1 MSNFLLALVVMRH
14 LLLSVLVFGPLL
26 LATNGGRSADA
37 FVGIA
42 SSPVHLMT
50 QHQHRETRRSV
61 LLYSQ
66 RPPSPQPQQQKQQQA
81 AVKEDDDKLLLD
93 DETPA
98 GIVGAQFFGGN
109 KEKEEFYDE
118 DEERNVL
125 SAMSTTIPTP
135 TSGMVPSSDVAT
147 SATTAT
153 AAAATASF
161 FRFDNRQAFSSDQV
175 AHVASSL
182 QSQINSVLYDD
193 DSDFDRRTSINMA
206 VEYTKK
212 ASQLDWVTSLPSKA
226 TTTSSSSTTTTT
238 PLEEL
243 RTAKSFYK
251 HVDLAIVSGREIQS
265 EEQPSSTTTTT
276 LMELQWELSVTW
288 PTFWE
293 PRVLLLG
300 SSVLTL
306 TDSSSSSCSG
316 ASRPTTTRT
325 IVRQVDTI
333 NGGLNRPGTGI
344 LPSLIQQLTPR
355 FWDLY
360 HIGMTPSAELSP
372 RLILGK
378 GGGNGVN
385 SYHVST
391 IPARWMIQPTI
402 VETGTRL
409 DGNAQILPNHVFSS
423 FISTMGPTRQRYV
436 PTVGTT
442 VQIRSNVNN
451 SNLNN
456 NNNKDDAAMARPRSI
471 AGSNTLLQWQIPM
484 SVEFQTNPT
493 WLLAPPNEE
502 AIPDSDPH
510 CEYVFQSQKLVAT
523 VAYGGEAQDAEIG
536 QIRKQLYESV
546 LKDGIHT
553 PKLDDNGRPIFF
565 FSYGT
570 TKACYTRQGGLGMC
584 VYEWRP
590 SCAKAN
596 QVGLELQNPG
606 ETTSS

>member
-1 MSNFLLALVVMRH
+1 MNNFLLVLVAMRQ
-14 LLLSVLVFGPLL
+14 LMLSFLVFGPLY
-26 LATNGGRSADA
+26 LATNGGLSADA

-42 SSPVHLMT
+42 SSPMSVMK
-50 QHQHRETRRSV
+50 QHHEHQTRRSV

-66 RPPSPQPQQQKQQQA
+66 RPPSPQPQQEKQQQA
-81 AVKEDDDKLLLD
+81 VMKEDDDTLLLD

-125 SAMSTTIPTP
+125 SAMATTIPTP
-135 TSGMVPSSDVAT
+135 TSGMVTSSDATTT
-147 SATTAT
+147 SATTTT
-153 AAAATASF
+153 APAVSF
-161 FRFDNRQAFSSDQV
+161 CRFDNRQAFSSDQV

-182 QSQINSVLYDD
+182 QSQINSILYGDAD
-193 DSDFDRRTSINMA
+193 DSNFNRRTSTKMA

-212 ASQLDWVTSLPSKA
+212 ASQLDWVTSLSSKA
-226 TTTSSSSTTTTT
+226 TAGTTTT

-243 RTAKSFYK
+243 RSAKSFYK
-251 HVDLAIVSGREIQS
+251 HVDLAIVSGREVQS
-265 EEQPSSTTTTT
+265 QPQPSSTTTTT
-276 LMELQWELSVTW
+276 LMELHWELSVTW

-306 TDSSSSSCSG
+306 ADISSSSSSG
-316 ASRPTTTRT
+316 ASSPTTTLA

-333 NGGLNRPGTGI
+333 NGGPNGAGTGV
-344 LPSLIQQLTPR
+344 LSSLIQQLTPR

-372 RLILGK
+372 CLILGTS
-378 GGGNGVN
+378 GGNGVN
-385 SYHVST
+385 SYQVSS
-391 IPARWMIQPTI
+391 IPARWMVQPTM

-409 DGNAQILPNHVFSS
+409 DGNAQIIPNHVFSS

-456 NNNKDDAAMARPRSI
+456 SNNKDDAAISRPSSST
-471 AGSNTLLQWQIPM
+471 GSNTLLQWQIPM

-502 AIPDSDPH
+502 ATPDSDPH
-510 CEYVFQSQKLVAT
+510 CDYVFQSQKLVAT

-536 QIRKQLYESV
+536 QIRKQLYERV

-553 PKLDDNGRPIFF
+553 PKLDDNGRPLFF

-584 VYEWRP
+584 VYEWQP
-590 SCAKAN
+590 SWAKAN
-596 QVGLELQNPG
+596 KIGLELQNPG
-606 ETTSS
+606 ETPSW